1 MRSACLAVLAA
12 FIAARLAAQSP
23 CKVEGVWEL
32 ESGSADGKAYAV
44 GIHEMKMIANGH
56 FAVFWRDPG
65 TPKELKT
72 VADTLAAFRSAGS
85 GGGRYTVQGSTYTE
99 KIEYF
104 VDPAY
109 IGKSIAFTCRVDG
122 DRFRQTGSFPMYE
135 GGKKVR
141 DSKLD
146 EVWKRVP

>member
-1 MRSACLAVLAA
+1 MRQACLAVLAGL
-12 FIAARLAAQSP
+12 IATPLAAQST

-32 ESGSADGKAYAV
+32 ESGSADGKDYPA
-44 GIHEMKMIANGH
+44 GSREMKMIANGH
-56 FAVFWRDPG
+56 FAVFWRDAS

-72 VADTLAAFRSAGS
+72 VADSLAAFRLAGG
-85 GGGRYTVQGSTYTE
+85 GGGRYSVQGSTYTE

-104 VDPAY
+104 SDPAY
-109 IGKSIAFTCRVDG
+109 VGKSIPFTCRVDG
-122 DRFRQTGSFPMYE
+122 DRFYQTGSIPVYE

-141 DSKLD
+141 DSKLN